1 MNKEPFSCRF
11 GVDGGSDLRVSWRGR
26 LRRVDKSGREAFE
39 VEVEVEVEVRA
50 GEAEG
55 VGRD

>member
-1 MNKEPFSCRF
+1 VNKEPFSCRF
-11 GVDGGSDLRVSWRGR
+11 GEDGGSDLRVSWRGR
-26 LRRVDKSGREAFE
+26 LRRVDKSGREGF
-39 VEVEVEVEVRA
+39 VEVEVEVRA

>member
-11 GVDGGSDLRVSWRGR
+11 GEEGGSDLRVSWRGR
-26 LRRVDKSGREAFE
+26 LRRVDKSGREGFE
-39 VEVEVEVEVRA
+39 VEVEMGVGA
-50 GEAEG
+50 GDAEG